1 MAVISTTCIGFELV
15 FRPRSD
21 APDNENGQSV
31 EQMSIF
37 VIVISLVDLL
47 CMDLANSAP
56 FSYMHMRVSFMKGT
70 KGTLVEMV
78 EFVVSYDLLSMR
90 LMKEKAICDK
100 NILLTRGWKAPSQSF
115 RRSGLSRYHRIFE
128 Y

>member
-1 MAVISTTCIGFELV
+1 
-15 FRPRSD
+15 
-21 APDNENGQSV
+21 
-31 EQMSIF
+31 MSIF

-56 FSYMHMRVSFMKGT
+56 FSYMHMRVSFM